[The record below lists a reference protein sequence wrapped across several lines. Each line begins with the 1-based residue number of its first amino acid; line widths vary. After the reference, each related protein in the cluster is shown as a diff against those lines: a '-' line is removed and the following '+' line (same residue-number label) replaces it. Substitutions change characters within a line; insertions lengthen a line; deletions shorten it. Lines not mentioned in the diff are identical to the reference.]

1 MEMAERSKTGTL
13 IAAAAQIALGIYMFM
28 SPAGITTFVV
38 SAIGWILVV
47 AGVSML
53 LVAFRSPSA
62 VLSQTSFYYGV
73 LALLIGVMLVVRPAL
88 FVAWIFIIAGIG
100 IALSGINSLRL
111 ALAMRGTTNTGYSIA
126 SVAAS
131 VLTIIMGFL
140 VVISPFTFAGFAVSV
155 AGFAL
160 VFCGA
165 IKLAEAL
172 TMRAA

>member
-13 IAAAAQIALGIYMFM
+13 IAAAAQVALGIYMFM
-28 SPAGITTFVV
+28 NPAGITTFVV
-38 SAIGWILVV
+38 GAIGWILIVT
-47 AGVSML
+47 GVSML
-53 LVAFRSPSA
+53 LVAFRSSSA
-62 VLSQTSFYYGV
+62 FLSQTSFYYGA
-73 LALLIGVMLVVRPAL
+73 LALLFGVLLVVRPTV
-88 FVAWIFIIAGIG
+88 FVAWIFVIAGIG

-111 ALAMRGTTNTGYSIA
+111 ALAMRGTTGTDYSVLP
-126 SVAAS
+126 VAAS
-131 VLTIIMGFL
+131 TFTIILGFL

-165 IKLAEAL
+165 IKLAEGL